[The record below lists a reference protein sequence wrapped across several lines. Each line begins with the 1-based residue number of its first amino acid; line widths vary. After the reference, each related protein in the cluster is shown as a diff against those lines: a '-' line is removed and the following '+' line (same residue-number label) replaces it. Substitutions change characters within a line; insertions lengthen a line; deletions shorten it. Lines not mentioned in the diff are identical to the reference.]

1 MNLMQ
6 GIFSIHKLFIEI
18 QDSSI
23 KYQTKQLRNILSTFI
38 ILFVAMRSRFRVCL
52 IDKLNEWLY
61 VHFVSVIHHS
71 ANIFCLCF
79 IFLSAQN

>member
-6 GIFSIHKLFIEI
+6 GIFLIHKLFIEI

-38 ILFVAMRSRFRVCL
+38 IF
-52 IDKLNEWLY
+52 
-61 VHFVSVIHHS
+61 
-71 ANIFCLCF
+71 FCCDA
-79 IFLSAQN
+79 ISIQSLSDR